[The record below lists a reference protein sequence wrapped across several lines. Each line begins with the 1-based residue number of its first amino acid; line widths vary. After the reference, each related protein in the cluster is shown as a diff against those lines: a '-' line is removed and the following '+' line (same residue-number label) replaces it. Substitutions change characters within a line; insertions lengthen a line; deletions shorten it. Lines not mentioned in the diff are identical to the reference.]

1 MEEEVLMPPG
11 SFLEVVGVPRV
22 VHLEDDKGSV
32 LEIPM
37 QISCPKTDTIE
48 QTRAI
53 RKTSLL
59 SMVEHLFL
67 EVRESLSLIL
77 FSLSPFFPLISHTYS
92 NRTSRSFELSY
103 LMFRTFARCYFIHFD
118 FAYIMS

>member
-1 MEEEVLMPPG
+1 MVN
-11 SFLEVVGVPRV
+11 
-22 VHLEDDKGSV
+22 LEDGKGSV

-67 EVRESLSLIL
+67 EVRESLFSF
-77 FSLSPFFPLISHTYS
+77 FSLSLPSS
-92 NRTSRSFELSY
+92 LSY
-103 LMFRTFARCYFIHFD
+103 HTHIRIVLFEASNFLI
-118 FAYIMS
+118 